1 MLCRYDIPE
10 ILYISC
16 NPKTMCMNLEL
27 FKMNGYEPVYM
38 KTYDNF
44 PMTKHVET
52 VCLLSNT
59 QSKKKESYITLDVEM
74 ADYYR
79 IKNEGKNSTT

>member
-1 MLCRYDIPE
+1 MIVVDPPRAGMHDKVVHMLCRYDIPE

-38 KTYDNF
+38 KSYDNF

-52 VCLLSNT
+52 CCLLR
-59 QSKKKESYITLDVEM
+59 KRDEVE
-74 ADYYR
+74 A
-79 IKNEGKNSTT
+79 